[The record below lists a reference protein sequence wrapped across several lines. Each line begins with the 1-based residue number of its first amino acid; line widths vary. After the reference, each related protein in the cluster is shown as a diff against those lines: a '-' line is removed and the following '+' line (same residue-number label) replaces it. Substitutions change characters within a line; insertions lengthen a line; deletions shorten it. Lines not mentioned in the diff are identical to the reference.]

1 MRTLLKRE
9 SSLVI
14 PTLSWFL
21 FFLIIPMGYVIFY
34 SFLKKGL
41 YGGVI
46 VEFTLSNYL
55 RAFDPIYLQIFW
67 NSILLALVTAFSCLL
82 LGYPLALMM
91 ATAPKKIRPLL
102 LILVI
107 IPFWTNFVVR
117 AYAVKVLLAEEG
129 PINQLLLWI
138 GLIKDPIGFLNSPFA
153 VWLGMVSNYLP
164 FMVLPLYVS
173 LEKFDF
179 SLLEA
184 GRDLGAS
191 TRQVITRVL
200 LPLTRPGMITG
211 FVLVFAPSLG
221 EFVVPDLF
229 GGARTMLI
237 GNLITDQF
245 LKSRDWPFGSAISL
259 LLILVVMGALVIYL
273 RNQNH
278 EKLKG

>member
-9 SSLVI
+9 SSLLI